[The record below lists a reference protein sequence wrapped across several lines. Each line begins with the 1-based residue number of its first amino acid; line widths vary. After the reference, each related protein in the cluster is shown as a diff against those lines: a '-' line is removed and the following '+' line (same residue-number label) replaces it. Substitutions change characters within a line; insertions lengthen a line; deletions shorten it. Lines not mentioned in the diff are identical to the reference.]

1 MRWHPDGHTLLTRE
15 EEECWVAED
24 DQLIAGRY
32 RLSAQVG
39 SGAMGVVW
47 RAEDERLRRTV
58 ALKQVRLPSGVDD
71 QTRDRAHRRV
81 MREGRLFARVHHPHA
96 IAVFDVV
103 DHADQ
108 PWLVME
114 YLPSQSLSEVVT
126 DHGVLTPPAAAS
138 VGHQVAAAL
147 TAAHTAGI
155 VHRDVKPGNVLLG
168 HDGLVKVTDFGIS
181 RAIDETTIT
190 TSGMVAGTPSYL
202 APEVARGAE
211 ADFRSDVYS
220 LGSTIYA
227 AVEGEPP
234 FGQGDNALAQ
244 LHRVATG
251 EYTPPRRAGSL
262 TSLLERLL
270 ADDPARRPEMHQ
282 VRDELGRLAAVEAET
297 DEWAENWPEP
307 TGPTLPVTPPRT
319 DVTGPRSA
327 SGGSPGSAGDGAARS
342 RPGIVP
348 LAAAGAAPEA
358 AIGSADGAARP
369 AGTSPGQP
377 SDGAPGRVA
386 IDGIAA
392 PAPRQP
398 TAPGSTLPVP
408 SGAAPGATTSWPT
421 DEQDRSEEAG
431 SPRRRRGLLLG
442 LGLAVLLIGALLALV
457 LGTTN
462 SNSSGPA
469 SSAAGRPGTTG
480 TDQASSSGDGSAS
493 GAGSASGDGST
504 TGGGSSAAPVAP
516 VQGTPDQVAEQQA
529 IIDYYSL
536 IPSNLQ
542 EGWQRLTPTY
552 QRNTAGGFAG
562 YTRFWGTMRQS
573 SVRGVSPGAGDTV
586 DATVIYVYE
595 GGRTS
600 QERTLFTMVQQDG
613 TWKIDGS
620 QVLSSR

>member
-1 MRWHPDGHTLLTRE
+1 
-15 EEECWVAED
+15 
-24 DQLIAGRY
+24 
-32 RLSAQVG
+32 
-39 SGAMGVVW
+39 VVW

-58 ALKQVRLPSGVDD
+58 ALKQVRLPGGVDD

-114 YLPSQSLSEVVT
+114 YLPSQSLAEFVT
-126 DHGVLTPPAAAS
+126 DRGVLTPLAAAS

-155 VHRDVKPGNVLLG
+155 VHRDVKPGNVLIG

-297 DEWAENWPEP
+297 DEWVEAWPEP
-307 TGPTLPVTPPRT
+307 TGPTLPVTPPPT
-319 DVTGPRSA
+319 DGTGPGPA
-327 SGGSPGSAGDGAARS
+327 SGGSPGADGDGAARS

-348 LAAAGAAPEA
+348 LAAVGAAPGA
-358 AIGSADGAARP
+358 ANGSADGAARP
-369 AGTSPGQP
+369 AGTSPGRP
-377 SDGAPGRVA
+377 PGSAPDRVA

-392 PAPRQP
+392 PGPRQP
-398 TAPGSTLPVP
+398 TTSGSTLPVL
-408 SGAAPGATTSWPT
+408 SGAAPGTTAWSA

-431 SPRRRRGLLLG
+431 SLRRRRGLLLG
-442 LGLAVLLIGALLALV
+442 LGLVVLLVGALLAFV

-462 SNSSGPA
+462 GNSSGQAP
-469 SSAAGRPGTTG
+469 SAAGRGTTG
-480 TDQASSSGDGSAS
+480 TDPASSSGGGSAS
-493 GAGSASGDGST
+493 SAGSAAGDGST
-504 TGGGSSAAPVAP
+504 TGGGAASAAPVVP

-542 EGWQRLTPTY
+542 EGWQRLTPAY

-562 YTRFWGTMRQS
+562 YTRFWGAMRQS
-573 SVRGVSPGAGDTV
+573 SVRGVSPGSGDTV